1 MYSYVQLWTLVGSS
15 CRTDQVTGLVEVYI
29 VLCTSVD
36 FVGSSWKTDQVTGLV
51 EVCDQ
56 LCTSVDIGSSC
67 KTDQVTGL
75 AEVYI
80 VQLRTSVDVSR
91 VRL

>member
-1 MYSYVQLWTLVGSS
+1 MYNYVHRWTLVGSS
-15 CRTDQVTGLVEVYI
+15 C
-29 VLCTSVD
+29 
-36 FVGSSWKTDQVTGLV
+36 KTDQDTGLL

-56 LCTSVDIGSSC
+56 LYTSVDIGSSC

-80 VQLRTSVDVSR
+80 VLWTLVGSGCKTDEQVIGSVEVI
-91 VRL
+91 